1 MKSKVSNTQVSSA
14 RLLHTTCIYLN
25 WEMKNRT
32 LKSFNTW
39 EEAAQDD
46 LNQSRR
52 STPQERM
59 QVLYDL
65 IELYDQLPS
74 GMKKGKEDP
83 YLIRRKSS

>member
-1 MKSKVSNTQVSSA
+1 M
-14 RLLHTTCIYLN
+14 LTTCILN
-25 WEMKNRT
+25 WEMKKRT
-32 LKSFNTW
+32 LKSFHTW